1 MLYPNK
7 SKVRA
12 GHTGA
17 DTSINRKGTG
27 VMGHSTATVEDSS
40 RRRGRAIKMCRA
52 QQRVRP

>member
-7 SKVRA
+7 SKVGT

-27 VMGHSTATVEDSS
+27 GMAQITATVEDSS